1 MKRPDASLS
10 LARKRLLTLFFRQLV
25 SGARAP
31 PGYMS
36 AQSLTI
42 VDTGVNYS
50 YNRQMLTKLGKELRK
65 ARDKKDAS
73 LEAVAG
79 PAKISGAYLHKLEHG
94 TVGSPSPRVLAR
106 LAKVLD
112 ISYLRLMELAGYL
125 DEEQLA
131 EARIREPSPA
141 PHPLANA
148 QLTPAEWRAV
158 GAFIKTLIDQR

>member
-1 MKRPDASLS
+1 
-10 LARKRLLTLFFRQLV
+10 
-25 SGARAP
+25 
-31 PGYMS
+31 
-36 AQSLTI
+36 
-42 VDTGVNYS
+42 
-50 YNRQMLTKLGKELRK
+50 MLTKLAKELRR
-65 ARDKKDAS
+65 AREKKGTS

-94 TVGSPSPRVLAR
+94 AVSSPSPRVLAR

-112 ISYLRLMELAGYL
+112 VSYLRLMELAGYL

-131 EARIREPSPA
+131 EARMRTPSPA

-148 QLTPAEWRAV
+148 QLTPTEWRAV